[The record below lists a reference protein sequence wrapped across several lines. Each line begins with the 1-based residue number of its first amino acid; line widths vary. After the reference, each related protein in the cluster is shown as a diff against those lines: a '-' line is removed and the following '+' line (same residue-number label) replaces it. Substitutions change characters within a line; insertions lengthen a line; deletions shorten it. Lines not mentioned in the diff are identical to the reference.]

1 MTAIHFDDSPSCVRH
16 VTYFDRPLRGGRLQR
31 LLALHAVDLLQ
42 PDILLCGGFTGMRKI
57 AAMAEPS
64 FRKLSP
70 HNPLSTLANCINVHF
85 CMCTYN
91 TTFLENE
98 PREEGLDAE
107 LVTDV
112 LKVKDGFITP
122 NDKPGWGM
130 DLDYDFIEKHEP
142 IVWSRVKLDSP
153 TAYTLGG
160 APHIM

>member
-1 MTAIHFDDSPSCVRH
+1 
-16 VTYFDRPLRGGRLQR
+16 
-31 LLALHAVDLLQ
+31 
-42 PDILLCGGFTGMRKI
+42 
-57 AAMAEPS
+57 MAEPS
-64 FRKLSP
+64 FRNISP

-98 PREEGLDAE
+98 PREEGMDAE

-112 LKVKDGFITP
+112 LRVKDGFITP

-130 DLDYDFIEKHEP
+130 DLDYDFIQKHEP
-142 IVWSRVKLDSP
+142 IIWSRVKLDSP
-153 TAYTLGG
+153 AAYTLGG